1 MDCADA
7 EANPSALSVPRNSQG
22 TSPDLSRSL
31 APTEGAQAP
40 AAASTTN
47 DSSEEQPPLG
57 TAVGRRSRGTRPHY
71 RSAPAPV
78 SPCRYISLP
87 SRHSVQSWAPLFLAA
102 IQLEGAALHGLLSA
116 GLIVAFARTA
126 SLPLLRPQL
135 LLLPPQLNINSPSAS
150 LAC

>member
-1 MDCADA
+1 MGCADP

-22 TSPDLSRSL
+22 ASPDLSRGL

-57 TAVGRRSRGTRPHY
+57 TAVGRRNRGTRPHY

-78 SPCRYISLP
+78 RSFQSSGP
-87 SRHSVQSWAPLFLAA
+87 SRLHSASSSPERPPLW
-102 IQLEGAALHGLLSA
+102 
-116 GLIVAFARTA
+116 
-126 SLPLLRPQL
+126 
-135 LLLPPQLNINSPSAS
+135 LPPDHT
-150 LAC
+150 